1 MRRAHIVHLEHTMT
15 PTHRR
20 HLLRL
25 SSALTLATALFMGGC
40 ASTSPQAQ
48 LAAQAPELSTFQDLV
63 RQAGLEASLSDQEVT
78 VFAPTNDAFK
88 EVPAATL
95 DKLAKDPEQLRQV
108 LTFHMVNGKVLGAN
122 VNGATQLETL
132 QGAKL
137 GVSKAGDYLVV
148 EEAMA
153 TRTDLSSGKATVHVI
168 DRVLMPPKKK

>member
-1 MRRAHIVHLEHTMT
+1 MNTT
-15 PTHRR
+15 QHRPAPQR
-20 HLLRL
+20 NTFARL
-25 SSALTLATALFMGGC
+25 AGLALASTLFLAGC

-63 RQAGLEASLSDQEVT
+63 RQAGLDAALADQEVT
-78 VFAPTNDAFK
+78 VFAPTNEAFK
-88 EVPAATL
+88 DVPAATL

-108 LTFHMVNGKVLGAN
+108 LNFHIVNGKILAAN
-122 VNGATQLETL
+122 VDGARQLDTL

-137 GVSKAGDYLVV
+137 SVSKAGDYLVV

-153 TRTDLSSGKATVHVI
+153 TRTDLSSGKATVHVV